1 MDHQDI
7 LISDFHDTRFQ
18 QAFRRYFAELG
29 MNIRN
34 WDALFAE
41 MNSQEGNAAYLRMGT
56 NGEVIGFLQFQPGE
70 MTHWFFREPTGFI
83 REFWI
88 AEAYRR
94 KGHGR
99 ELLELTESY
108 FQEQGISRSILTAD
122 DAEGFYLSHGYRKES
137 RIFAKNNM
145 SVFVKQL

>member
-1 MDHQDI
+1 MNYQDI
-7 LISDFHDTRFQ
+7 MISDFSDVRFQ
-18 QAFRRYFAELG
+18 QAFRQYFSELG

-41 MNSQEGNAAYLRMGT
+41 MNNQKGNTALLRINT

-70 MTHWFFREPTGFI
+70 MNHWFFKEPIGFI

-88 AEAYRR
+88 AEAYRG
-94 KGHGR
+94 KGHGGG
-99 ELLELTESY
+99 LLKRTENY
-108 FQEQGISRSILTAD
+108 FKERGIGRAVLTAD
-122 DAEGFYLSHGYRKES
+122 DAEGFYLCHGYQKES

-145 SVFVKQL
+145 DVFVKQL